1 MLDFIKRFLLK
12 HHIDLV
18 GALKLSECRLTRPY
32 KLKSF
37 NEDEYASLSVIVF
50 AIPYLAKYE
59 VKNISAYAVP
69 RDYHLFSKELFA
81 QLSAELKNAYPT
93 SRVECFADNSPID
106 ERHAAALCGLGML
119 GDNGLLITKKYSS
132 YVFLGE
138 IITDHTIESDA
149 KEIKSCLKCGKCQLA
164 CPMDS
169 ISECLSSLTQKKGE
183 LTSAETEAI
192 KKHSCAWGCDICQEV
207 CPFTLHAKRTG
218 SIYTDIDFFK
228 EELIPVL
235 TSKKLSNISDEEFS
249 HRAYSWRGRNTIAR
263 NLEIIENNT
272 KNKEK

>member
-1 MLDFIKRFLLK
+1 MCSCIFIKLFPNK
-12 HHIDLV
+12 E
-18 GALKLSECRLTRPY
+18 KLQ
-32 KLKSF
+32 K
-37 NEDEYASLSVIVF
+37 I
-50 AIPYLAKYE
+50 
-59 VKNISAYAVP
+59 
-69 RDYHLFSKELFA
+69 KEQA
-81 QLSAELKNAYPT
+81 LSAIN
-93 SRVECFADNSPID
+93 ADNSDLEQI
-106 ERHAAALCGLGML
+106 RIQYLG
-119 GDNGLLITKKYSS
+119 
-132 YVFLGE
+132 
-138 IITDHTIESDA
+138 
-149 KEIKSCLKCGKCQLA
+149 
-164 CPMDS
+164 
-169 ISECLSSLTQKKGE
+169 KKGE